1 MCIEP
6 IGRNGEQ
13 ASAQRSQFRAAASAL
28 YDAAALTATASPC
41 VVWAVLEAE
50 SGRWYVANPQS
61 RLPWTEVLIRK
72 SER

>member
-1 MCIEP
+1 MCIEL
-6 IGRNGEQ
+6 IGWDAE
-13 ASAQRSQFRAAASAL
+13 ASAGEPHSRAAASAL

-50 SGRWYVANPQS
+50 SGRWSVANPQS